1 MIGIFVRERESETC
15 NSAGTIGVMSALPRE
30 AEKLLAVDPGE
41 FVAKRNELAAELR
54 EAGRGEDAAVVAGLS
69 KPTAVVFAVNRAA
82 RNRPNAARDAA
93 DAAERVRKAQLD
105 GDPDAYA
112 TALEEL
118 KRSLDL
124 LSEVA
129 DTHVGSGKRPTEAM
143 RRRVRDLV
151 RSAVADDD
159 ARDALRRGALTEE
172 IEASGFSP
180 FAGTAPKP
188 ARAKAVARKADRREE
203 QRRERERELRDE
215 LESAEAELR
224 QAESAAREAERER
237 ARAERKVA
245 SLRKKLEA

>member
-1 MIGIFVRERESETC
+1 MT
-15 NSAGTIGVMSALPRE
+15 ALPQE
-30 AEKLLAVDPGE
+30 AEKLLAVEPGE
-41 FVAKRNELAAELR
+41 FVAKRKELAAELR
-54 EAGRGEDAAVVAGLS
+54 DAGRGDEAAAVAGLT

-82 RNRPNAARDAA
+82 RDRPNAARDAA
-93 DAAERVRKAQLD
+93 DAAERVGKAQLD

-124 LSEVA
+124 LAEVA
-129 DTHVGSGKRPTEAM
+129 DTHVGSGRRPTEAM
-143 RRRVRDLV
+143 RRRVRDLA
-151 RSAVADDD
+151 RSAVADDE
-159 ARDALRRGALTEE
+159 AREALRRGALTDE

-188 ARAKAVARKADRREE
+188 AARSKKATAASKAAERREE
-203 QRRERERELRDE
+203 QRRERERELREE
-215 LESAEAELR
+215 LTTAEAELR
-224 QAESAAREAERER
+224 EAESVARGAERER

>member
-1 MIGIFVRERESETC
+1 VT
-15 NSAGTIGVMSALPRE
+15 ALPQE

-41 FVAKRNELAAELR
+41 FVAKRKELAAELR
-54 EAGRGEDAAVVAGLS
+54 EAGRGDEAAVVAGLP

-82 RNRPNAARDAA
+82 RDRPNAARDAA

-112 TALEEL
+112 SALEEL

-124 LSEVA
+124 LAEVA

-159 ARDALRRGALTEE
+159 AREALRRGALTEE

-188 ARAKAVARKADRREE
+188 ARGEKATAATKAAERREE

-215 LESAEAELR
+215 LEAARAELR
-224 QAESAAREAERER
+224 DAERAAREADQARS
-237 ARAERKVA
+237 RAERKVA
-245 SLRKKLEA
+245 SLEKKLDA

>member
-1 MIGIFVRERESETC
+1 VT
-15 NSAGTIGVMSALPRE
+15 ALPQE

-41 FVAKRNELAAELR
+41 FVAKRKELAAELR
-54 EAGRGEDAAVVAGLS
+54 DAGRGDEAAVVAGLS

-82 RNRPNAARDAA
+82 RDRPNAARDAA

-159 ARDALRRGALTEE
+159 AREALRRGALAEE

-188 ARAKAVARKADRREE
+188 AKGKSPAAKKADRREE

-215 LESAEAELR
+215 LASAEAELR
-224 QAESAAREAERER
+224 EAESAAREAERER

>member
-1 MIGIFVRERESETC
+1 MD
-15 NSAGTIGVMSALPRE
+15 ALPQE
-30 AEKLLAVDPGE
+30 AEKLLAVEPGE
-41 FVAKRNELAAELR
+41 FVAKRKKLATELR
-54 EAGRGEDAAVVAGLS
+54 EAGREDEAAVVAGLS

-82 RNRPNAARDAA
+82 RDRPNAARDAA
-93 DAAERVRKAQLD
+93 DAAERVRKAQLE

-112 TALEEL
+112 TALEDL

-143 RRRVRDLV
+143 RRRVRDLL

-159 ARDALRRGALTEE
+159 AREALRRGALAEE

-188 ARAKAVARKADRREE
+188 ARGKKATAASKAAERREE
-203 QRRERERELRDE
+203 QRRERERELREE
-215 LESAEAELR
+215 LAAAEAELR
-224 QAESAAREAERER
+224 EAESAARDAERNR

>member
-1 MIGIFVRERESETC
+1 MT
-15 NSAGTIGVMSALPRE
+15 ALPQE
-30 AEKLLAVDPGE
+30 AEKLLAVEPGE
-41 FVAKRNELAAELR
+41 FVAKRKELAAELR
-54 EAGRGEDAAVVAGLS
+54 EAGRGEEAAVVAGLS

-82 RNRPNAARDAA
+82 RDRPNAARDAA

-105 GDPDAYA
+105 GDSDAYA

-124 LSEVA
+124 VAEVA

-159 ARDALRRGALTEE
+159 AREALRRGALTDE

-188 ARAKAVARKADRREE
+188 AARGRKETGASKAAERREE
-203 QRRERERELRDE
+203 QRRERERELREE
-215 LESAEAELR
+215 LASAEAELR
-224 QAESAAREAERER
+224 EAESAAREAERER
-237 ARAERKVA
+237 ARAERRVA

>member
-1 MIGIFVRERESETC
+1 
-15 NSAGTIGVMSALPRE
+15 MSALPQE
-30 AEKLLAVDPGE
+30 AEKLLAVEPAE
-41 FVAKRNELAAELR
+41 FVAKRKELATELR
-54 EAGRGEDAAVVAGLS
+54 EAGREDEAAAVAGLA

-93 DAAERVRKAQLD
+93 DAAERVRKAQLE

-118 KRSLDL
+118 RRSLDL
-124 LSEVA
+124 LAEVA
-129 DTHVGSGKRPTEAM
+129 DTQVGSGQRPTEAM
-143 RRRVRDLV
+143 RRRVRDLL

-159 ARDALRRGALTEE
+159 ARVALRRGALAEE

-188 ARAKAVARKADRREE
+188 SKPGAVASKTDRREE
-203 QRRERERELRDE
+203 QRRARERELREE
-215 LESAEAELR
+215 LATAEAELR
-224 QAESAAREAERER
+224 EAESAARDAERER

-245 SLRKKLEA
+245 SLRKKLGA

>member
-1 MIGIFVRERESETC
+1 VT
-15 NSAGTIGVMSALPRE
+15 VLPKE
-30 AEKLLAVDPGE
+30 AEKLLAVEPGE
-41 FVAKRNELAAELR
+41 FVVKRKELASELR
-54 EAGRGEDAAVVAGLS
+54 EAGRGDEAAVVAGLA

-82 RNRPNAARDAA
+82 RDRPNAARDAA
-93 DAAERVRKAQLD
+93 DAAERVRKAQLE
-105 GDPDAYA
+105 GDPDPYA
-112 TALEEL
+112 AALEEL

-124 LSEVA
+124 LAEVA

-159 ARDALRRGALTEE
+159 AREALRRGALTEE

-188 ARAKAVARKADRREE
+188 AARGKKGTAASKAAERREE
-203 QRRERERELRDE
+203 QRRERERELREE
-215 LESAEAELR
+215 LATAEAELR
-224 QAESAAREAERER
+224 EAESAAREAERER

-245 SLRKKLEA
+245 SLHKKLEA

>member
-1 MIGIFVRERESETC
+1 
-15 NSAGTIGVMSALPRE
+15 MSALPQE
-30 AEKLLAVDPGE
+30 AEKLLAVVPGE
-41 FVAKRNELAAELR
+41 FVAKRKELAAELR
-54 EAGRGEDAAVVAGLS
+54 EAGRGDEAAAVAGLP

-93 DAAERVRKAQLD
+93 DAAERVRNAQLD

-124 LSEVA
+124 LAEVA

-159 ARDALRRGALTEE
+159 AREALRRGALIEE

-180 FAGTAPKP
+180 FAGTAPK
-188 ARAKAVARKADRREE
+188 AAHGKKTSAASKAAERREE
-203 QRRERERELRDE
+203 QRRERQRELQEE
-215 LESAEAELR
+215 LASAEAELR
-224 QAESAAREAERER
+224 EAESAARDAERDR

>member
-1 MIGIFVRERESETC
+1 VT
-15 NSAGTIGVMSALPRE
+15 ALPQE

-41 FVAKRNELAAELR
+41 FVAKRKELAAELR
-54 EAGRGEDAAVVAGLS
+54 DAGRGDEAAVVAGLS

-82 RNRPNAARDAA
+82 RDRPNAARDAA

-105 GDPDAYA
+105 ADPDAYA

-159 ARDALRRGALTEE
+159 ARDALRRGALAEE

-188 ARAKAVARKADRREE
+188 ARGKSTAAKKSDRRAE
-203 QRRERERELRDE
+203 QRRERERELREE
-215 LESAEAELR
+215 LASAEAELR
-224 QAESAAREAERER
+224 EAESAARDAERER

>member
-1 MIGIFVRERESETC
+1 MT
-15 NSAGTIGVMSALPRE
+15 ALPQE
-30 AEKLLAVDPGE
+30 AEKLLAVEPGE
-41 FVAKRNELAAELR
+41 FVAKRKELAGKLR
-54 EAGRGEDAAVVAGLS
+54 EAGRGDDATVVAGLP

-82 RNRPNAARDAA
+82 RDRPNAARDAA

-124 LSEVA
+124 LAEVA

-159 ARDALRRGALTEE
+159 AREALRRGALAEE
-172 IEASGFSP
+172 VEASGFSP

-188 ARAKAVARKADRREE
+188 AARGKKAAVASKAAERREE
-203 QRRERERELRDE
+203 QRRERERELREE
-215 LESAEAELR
+215 LATAEAELR
-224 QAESAAREAERER
+224 EAESTAREAERER

>member
-1 MIGIFVRERESETC
+1 MCVRQRECKAC
-15 NSAGTIGVMSALPRE
+15 NSAGTIGVVTALPQE

-41 FVAKRNELAAELR
+41 FVAKRKELAAELR
-54 EAGRGEDAAVVAGLS
+54 EAGRDDEAAVVAGLS

-93 DAAERVRKAQLD
+93 DAAERVRKAQLAGDTD
-105 GDPDAYA
+105 GYA
-112 TALEEL
+112 TALDEL

-124 LSEVA
+124 LAEVA

-151 RSAVADDD
+151 RSAVADDE
-159 ARDALRRGALTEE
+159 AREALRRGALAEE

-180 FAGTAPKP
+180 FAGTTPQP
-188 ARAKAVARKADRREE
+188 AQHKQKETAASKAAERREE
-203 QRRERERELRDE
+203 QRRERERELREE
-215 LESAEAELR
+215 LKAAKAELREAEL
-224 QAESAAREAERER
+224 AARDAEQTR

-245 SLRKKLEA
+245 SLEKKLG

>member
-1 MIGIFVRERESETC
+1 MT
-15 NSAGTIGVMSALPRE
+15 ALPQE
-30 AEKLLAVDPGE
+30 AEKLLAVEPGE
-41 FVAKRNELAAELR
+41 FVARRKELAAELR
-54 EAGRGEDAAVVAGLS
+54 EAGRGEEAAVVAGLS

-82 RNRPNAARDAA
+82 RDRPNAARDAA

-105 GDPDAYA
+105 GDSDAYA

-124 LSEVA
+124 VAEVA

-159 ARDALRRGALTEE
+159 AREALRRGALTDE

-188 ARAKAVARKADRREE
+188 AARGKKADRRE
-203 QRRERERELRDE
+203 QGSGAPRR
-215 LESAEAELR
+215 
-224 QAESAAREAERER
+224 AAPR
-237 ARAERKVA
+237 ARARAPRRARERRSRVA
-245 SLRKKLEA
+245 RGGERGARSGAGTCTRRAQGRIAS